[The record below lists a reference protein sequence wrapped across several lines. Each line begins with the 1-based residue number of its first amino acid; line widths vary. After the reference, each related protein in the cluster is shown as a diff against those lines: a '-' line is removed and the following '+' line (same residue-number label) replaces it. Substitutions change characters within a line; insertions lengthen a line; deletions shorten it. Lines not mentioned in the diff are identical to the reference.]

1 MPLTVTNNNFF
12 SLRDD
17 NDIEICQYYP
27 RYIVGKSN
35 SYKKLLARFNDRE
48 GIISMGNHKIFYDI
62 KIKGQFITSAPVFID
77 LIATHSREIE
87 RRIRYNGKFD
97 KSANT
102 YKLIDLDGRI
112 NHLCVPR
119 VGLVFKYFFWKRK

>member
-1 MPLTVTNNNFF
+1 MAHFHAVNNNHFI
-12 SLRDD
+12 SVLDY

-77 LIATHSREIE
+77 LIATH
-87 RRIRYNGKFD
+87 YNGLCHCNGKFD
-97 KSANT
+97 KFANT
-102 YKLIDLDGRI
+102 YRLIDLDGRI
-112 NHLCVPR
+112 IHFGVPR